1 MLYFFCLRYYLKNI
15 FKYIHVTIYVKIS
28 WFDMLKLL
36 KITDVLP
43 IDLYISKLKLLL
55 TKLNRGVII

>member
-1 MLYFFCLRYYLKNI
+1 MKNI

-28 WFDMLKLL
+28 WKVMLKLS
-36 KITDVLP
+36 KITDVKP

-55 TKLNRGVII
+55 TS